1 MSSVVM
7 GIIAVTLVI
16 FITTSLMDIRKATK
30 KRLKRIH
37 QSWGKNPRETYKH
50 EDLESIAS
58 YFVNHR
64 KKHPSSY
71 AIDDITY
78 RDLDMDDLFIHL
90 NSVESTAGEETL
102 YKLLREPLFD
112 LDILKA
118 RQKLIRFFQMNQAE
132 RVAIQIILA
141 KLGKKRLINVTDYFF
156 NDVPS
161 QPWKVMTYR
170 LLAAIALLS
179 PLMLFVNTGMGALLI
194 VLSLIANI
202 FVYYSRRF
210 DIAADLAALGYIVRL
225 VQCVGRLINTD
236 LKAPDLEGF
245 KSGLQSHY
253 ERISYIGKR
262 RFYLFL
268 TSSGSFL
275 DVVIEYI
282 KIVLLKE
289 LIDYEYLCNAVLKHQ
304 NELIQVYDAV
314 GLLDSLIAIAS
325 FREST
330 SFYCEPDLKIHNSY
344 SAKHLEF
351 EEIYHPLISNPIANS
366 LAVDRS
372 VLITGSNA
380 SGKST
385 FLKIVAINAILAQSF
400 YTCLARKYSSSMFAI
415 FTSMALRDSMKNGES
430 YFIAEIKS
438 IKRIMDYVNVDTPCL
453 CLIDEV
459 LRGTNTI
466 ERIAASSQV
475 LLQLAKQ
482 NCLCIA
488 ATHDIELT
496 FILEGA
502 YRNVHFQEAI
512 TKDGIVFDYKLRD
525 GGATSRNAIKLLQ
538 LIGYDAEIVEQAEKR
553 ADGFVSRGSWKETSS
568 Q

>member
-1 MSSVVM
+1 MSSVIMVA
-7 GIIAVTLVI
+7 IAVTLVI
-16 FITTSLMDIRKATK
+16 LVTTSLMDIRKATK
-30 KRLKRIH
+30 RRLERIH
-37 QSWGKNPRETYKH
+37 QSWGKSPKETYKQ

-64 KKHPSSY
+64 KKYASSF

-78 RDLDMDDLFIHL
+78 RDLDMDDLFIRL
-90 NSVESTAGEETL
+90 NSAESTAGEETL

-118 RQKLIRFFQMNQAE
+118 RQKLIRFFQMNQAQ
-132 RVAIQIILA
+132 RVAIQISLA

-156 NDVPS
+156 RAAPS
-161 QPWKVMTYR
+161 QPWKARTYR
-170 LLAAIALLS
+170 LLSAMALLS
-179 PLMLFVNTGMGALLI
+179 PLMLFINTGMGALLI
-194 VLSLIANI
+194 VLSLITNI

-210 DIAADLAALGYIVRL
+210 EIAADLAALGYIVRL
-225 VQCVGRLINTD
+225 VQCAGRLIDTD
-236 LKAPDLEGF
+236 LKSPDLEGF

-253 ERISYIGKR
+253 EGISYIGKHR
-262 RFYLFL
+262 LYLFL
-268 TSSGSFL
+268 TSSGSL
-275 DVVIEYI
+275 VDVVIEYI

-304 NELIQVYDAV
+304 NELIQAYDAV
-314 GLLDSLIAIAS
+314 GLLDSLISIAS
-325 FREST
+325 FRESML
-330 SFYCEPDLKIHNSY
+330 FYCEPDLIHGSD
-344 SAKHLEF
+344 SAKQLEF
-351 EEIYHPLISNPIANS
+351 DEIYHPLVRNPIANS
-366 LAVDRS
+366 FAVDLS
-372 VLITGSNA
+372 VLVTGSNA

-385 FLKIVAINAILAQSF
+385 FLKTVAINAILAQAC
-400 YTCLARKYSSSMFAI
+400 YTCLARKYSSSMFAV

-438 IKRIMDYVNVDTPCL
+438 IKRIMDYVNSDTSCL

-496 FILEGA
+496 YILEGN

-512 TKDGIVFDYKLRD
+512 TRDGIVFDYKLRD
-525 GGATSRNAIKLLQ
+525 GRATSRNAIKLLQ
-538 LIGYDAEIVEQAEKR
+538 LIGYDAAIVEEAEKR
-553 ADGFVSRGSWKETSS
+553 ADGFVSRGSWKQTSG